1 MMNNSAMAVDVKAYS
16 KKADKINKTVARL
29 SQKIS
34 DGSVTNR
41 GSYKKF
47 AKNSKVKSYGL

>member
-1 MMNNSAMAVDVKAYS
+1 MNNSAIAIDVKAYS
-16 KKADKINKTVARL
+16 KKADKINKTVARV

-34 DGSVTNR
+34 DGSVVNR

-47 AKNSKVKSYGL
+47 PKNSKVKSYGL